1 MRHSDPKLVR
11 GPPPKFP
18 PTASEAEATT
28 HRGFVRTEA
37 QNYLYCK
44 GGSERGEMNWYE
56 MRPGMSWGVA
66 LSLSLG
72 LKTMPGLWVGLNEA
86 GRRGCWAA
94 FSALQAGTGKV
105 LSQRTG

>member
-44 GGSERGEMNWYE
+44 GGSERGEMT
-56 MRPGMSWGVA
+56 GMKCVRA
-66 LSLSLG
+66 CLG
-72 LKTMPGLWVGLNEA
+72 EWHRASAWV
-86 GRRGCWAA
+86 
-94 FSALQAGTGKV
+94 
-105 LSQRTG
+105 